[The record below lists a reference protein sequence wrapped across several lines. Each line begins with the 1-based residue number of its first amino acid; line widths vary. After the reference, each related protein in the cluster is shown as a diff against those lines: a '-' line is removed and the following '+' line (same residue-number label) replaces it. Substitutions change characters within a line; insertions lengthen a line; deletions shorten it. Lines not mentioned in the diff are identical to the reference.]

1 MFAIGEMV
9 YHRTGKH
16 SGTVLECDGDT
27 VYFVQTNG
35 VEMDFPSREL
45 TTTPPPEKSPATVV
59 ADRLS
64 RTLTMDDITPEHR
77 KVLSIIPQ
85 RTVQSVASLFERRPN
100 AGRFSALDVAQ
111 KLRLL

>member
-35 VEMDFPSREL
+35 VEMDFPSREPIP
-45 TTTPPPEKSPATVV
+45 TE
-59 ADRLS
+59 
-64 RTLTMDDITPEHR
+64 
-77 KVLSIIPQ
+77 SILA
-85 RTVQSVASLFERRPN
+85 V
-100 AGRFSALDVAQ
+100 G
-111 KLRLL
+111 